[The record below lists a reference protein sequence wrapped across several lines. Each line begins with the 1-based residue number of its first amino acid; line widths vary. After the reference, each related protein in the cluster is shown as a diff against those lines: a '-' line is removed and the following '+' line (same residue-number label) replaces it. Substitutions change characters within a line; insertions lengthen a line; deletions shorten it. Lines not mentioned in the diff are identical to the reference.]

1 MYRIGIDPG
10 ITGAIAVLGENPK
23 SRPMEWAAIYD
34 MPVMT
39 FSGKKQCVNAAELTR
54 LLKKWT
60 TMNDNGLTTLTKT
73 TVAFLERVSAMP
85 GQGVT
90 GMFNFGMS
98 YGMIQGVLAAL
109 EIPLILVPPSVW
121 KKSAGL
127 IGKEKDYA
135 RTLAQQL
142 YPGLELGRKKD
153 IGRADALLIA
163 RFGK

>member
-10 ITGAIAVLGENPK
+10 ITGALTLLNDQKDFKCLDIQ
-23 SRPMEWAAIYD
+23 D

-39 FSGKKQCVNAAELTR
+39 FSGKKQCVNAAELSKIIESW
-54 LLKKWT
+54 LVS
-60 TMNDNGLTTLTKT
+60 D

-109 EIPLILVPPSVW
+109 EIPLTLVSPSVW

-127 IGKEKDYA
+127 TGKDKDYA
-135 RTLAQQL
+135 RTLAIQL
-142 YPGLELGRKKD
+142 YPGLDLGLKKH
-153 IGRADALLIA
+153 IGRAEALLIA
-163 RFGK
+163 RYGVKK